1 MNLRLSLPLALVSFL
16 ISLPAAAQTSLPTRS
31 RPIPDQIVNRGAVQI
46 DLTTHFGVPGV
57 VGQVVQFNFGAQNRV
72 NVEVQS
78 TEAPLNAANF
88 LSYVSRNAY
97 DGTILH
103 RIDNLGTTV
112 PAIIQGGG
120 FTAATVP
127 ATPSTPSTIN
137 FTSITRSAPVAL
149 ESRLPLI
156 RGTLAAARPSGEPNG
171 ATSEWFFNTIDNS
184 VNLPGGYSV
193 IGRVLGTG
201 MSVVD
206 ALAQTPTFA
215 YPGTD
220 FTKLP
225 VRNATLVPVTTVRVI
240 PIYPQ
245 AVGDP
250 TAVLSFRPRIVS
262 AAGQFSGIVSTN
274 LTGSTLTIT
283 PLAVGTVLIEVTA
296 EDSNGN
302 LSLPSVF

>member
-1 MNLRLSLPLALVSFL
+1 M
-16 ISLPAAAQTSLPTRS
+16 
-31 RPIPDQIVNRGAVQI
+31 
-46 DLTTHFGVPGV
+46 
-57 VGQVVQFNFGAQNRV
+57 
-72 NVEVQS
+72 
-78 TEAPLNAANF
+78 
-88 LSYVSRNAY
+88 
-97 DGTILH
+97 
-103 RIDNLGTTV
+103 
-112 PAIIQGGG
+112 
-120 FTAATVP
+120 
-127 ATPSTPSTIN
+127 
-137 FTSITRSAPVAL
+137 
-149 ESRLPLI
+149 
-156 RGTLAAARPSGEPNG
+156 
-171 ATSEWFFNTIDNS
+171 
-184 VNLPGGYSV
+184 

-225 VRNATLVPVTTVRVI
+225 VRNSTLVPVTTVRVI

-250 TAVLSFRPRIVS
+250 TAVLSFRLRIAS

-302 LSLPSVF
+302 LSLPSVFQVTVPPNPFWPPSLPRTRSARRSPSAAAPSSMPPPRAVPRTFFP

>member
-1 MNLRLSLPLALVSFL
+1 MNLRLPLPLALVYFLLSF
-16 ISLPAAAQTSLPTRS
+16 PAAAQTSLPTRS

-72 NVEVQS
+72 NVEVQT

-112 PAIIQGGG
+112 PAIVQGGG

-156 RGTLAAARPSGEPNG
+156 RGTLAAARPSG
-171 ATSEWFFNTIDNS
+171 
-184 VNLPGGYSV
+184 
-193 IGRVLGTG
+193 GRMERPASGFLTR
-201 MSVVD
+201 ST
-206 ALAQTPTFA
+206 TPSTCRA
-215 YPGTD
+215 D
-220 FTKLP
+220 
-225 VRNATLVPVTTVRVI
+225 TL
-240 PIYPQ
+240 
-245 AVGDP
+245 
-250 TAVLSFRPRIVS
+250 
-262 AAGQFSGIVSTN
+262 
-274 LTGSTLTIT
+274 
-283 PLAVGTVLIEVTA
+283 
-296 EDSNGN
+296 
-302 LSLPSVF
+302 